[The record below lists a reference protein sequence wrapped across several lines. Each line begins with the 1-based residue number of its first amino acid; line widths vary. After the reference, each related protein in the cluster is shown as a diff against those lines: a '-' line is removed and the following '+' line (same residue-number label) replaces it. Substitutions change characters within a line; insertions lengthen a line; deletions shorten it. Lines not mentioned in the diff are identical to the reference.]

1 MLTLMELLK
10 KAKEAGASDIFIVSG
25 QPLSYKADGSIVPVD
40 DEKVMPPTAR
50 ALLEE
55 AALDRLGG
63 SGQMRGARHEIDD
76 KAAKYRYLLF
86 QFRYLQSN
94 TPESSGSQT

>member
-1 MLTLMELLK
+1 MRRDTLI
-10 KAKEAGASDIFIVSG
+10 EALAAG
-25 QPLSYKADGSIVPVD
+25 
-40 DEKVMPPTAR
+40 

-55 AALDRLGG
+55 AALDRLSR

>member
-1 MLTLMELLK
+1 MRRDTLI
-10 KAKEAGASDIFIVSG
+10 EALA
-25 QPLSYKADGSIVPVD
+25 AC
-40 DEKVMPPTAR
+40 

-55 AALDRLGG
+55 AALDRLSG